1 MAERKLPGSF
11 RLQLLA
17 LLLAFLGALGLLA
30 QAYGRS
36 ALLSQK
42 AEQLN
47 LSVGLARNGAEA
59 FAGCGSLTS
68 LSVPGSVRT
77 IGDGAF
83 RDCVSITSVMIPD
96 GVTEIGNYVFRNC
109 RGLTAVVLPETLERI
124 GRYAFSYCSKLE
136 TLRIPAAVT
145 EIGTEAFSNC
155 GMWSVTFQGDA
166 PAIGENA
173 FKGVQATA
181 FYPQDAQGW
190 NRKATVSYGGNL
202 TWETI

>member
-1 MAERKLPGSF
+1 
-11 RLQLLA
+11 
-17 LLLAFLGALGLLA
+17 
-30 QAYGRS
+30 
-36 ALLSQK
+36 
-42 AEQLN
+42 
-47 LSVGLARNGAEA
+47 
-59 FAGCGSLTS
+59 
-68 LSVPGSVRT
+68 
-77 IGDGAF
+77 
-83 RDCVSITSVMIPD
+83 MIPS

-136 TLRIPAAVT
+136 TIRIPAAVT

-155 GMWSVTFQGDA
+155 GMWSVTFQGAA
-166 PAIGENA
+166 PTIWDNA

>member
-59 FAGCGSLTS
+59 FAGCGSLEEAALLLGGQTQGED
-68 LSVPGSVRT
+68 LALVFF
-77 IGDGAF
+77 DGAGQSCAPEGTAY
-83 RDCVSITSVMIPD
+83 RMEMEQTPQEREEGWLYTC
-96 GVTEIGNYVFRNC
+96 EIRVYRAEDDRELYALTTARYRPGGEGG
-109 RGLTAVVLPETLERI
+109 GL
-124 GRYAFSYCSKLE
+124 
-136 TLRIPAAVT
+136 
-145 EIGTEAFSNC
+145 
-155 GMWSVTFQGDA
+155 
-166 PAIGENA
+166 
-173 FKGVQATA
+173 
-181 FYPQDAQGW
+181 
-190 NRKATVSYGGNL
+190 
-202 TWETI
+202 